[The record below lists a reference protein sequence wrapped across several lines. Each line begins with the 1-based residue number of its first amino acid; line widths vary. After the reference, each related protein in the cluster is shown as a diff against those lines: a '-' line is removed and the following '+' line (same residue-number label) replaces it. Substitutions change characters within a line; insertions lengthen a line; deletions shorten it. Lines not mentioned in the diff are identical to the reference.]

1 MNKSI
6 SVKLWVII
14 LSIAI
19 ALIVIFVAAISAYQT
34 AIGQNISDEILQQKL
49 DQDQEYTARK
59 AELDKLNEDIDSQQG
74 LLNELNM
81 YKSNAENLSQA
92 LNDKQQQV
100 YDLDLQIQERQGK
113 VDSLN
118 AEIDSLSNTVKVKQE
133 EPTVIP
139 AGEYTV
145 SANGSVRPGRY
156 SVTGS
161 SNFVVHSSTG
171 DLKVNTILGGGSF
184 GVDQYV
190 CNLSSGDNI
199 KAQSRC
205 TLTPV
210 E

>member
-6 SVKLWVII
+6 SIKLWVII

-34 AIGQNISDEILQQKL
+34 AIVQNISDEILQQKL

-59 AELDKLNEDIDSQQG
+59 AELDSQKES
-74 LLNELNM
+74 LDELNM
-81 YKSNAENLSQA
+81 YKANSQSLSQA

-100 YDLDLQIQERQGK
+100 DDLDAQIQERQGK
-113 VDSLN
+113 IDSLN